1 MNIIVCIKQVP
12 DTTEIKIDP
21 KKGTLIREGVPAII
35 NPDDKAAIEYAL
47 QLKDKYK
54 AKVTVLTM
62 GLPAAKEALAEAI
75 AMGADKGVLLTD
87 RALGGADTLATSK
100 SIAAAVKK
108 FKPDLIIAGR
118 QAIDGDTAQVGP
130 EMAEHLGIPQITYVS
145 ELKYNRKE
153 KKFTAVRSL
162 EDGYQVLKAASP
174 LLVTVLGKSV
184 KSRYMRVDRIVDVAN
199 DETLIKTMTAADL
212 DLPLD
217 ELGLK
222 GSPTKV
228 KDSHTKE
235 LIAKGAA
242 PVDVSPEEAADLIV
256 KKLQEVHA
264 I

>member
-1 MNIIVCIKQVP
+1 MNIVVCIKQVP

-21 KKGTLIREGVPAII
+21 KKGTLIRDGVPAII

-108 FKPDLIIAGR
+108 LKADLIIAGR

-130 EMAEHLGIPQITYVS
+130 EMAQHLGIPQITYVS

-153 KKFTAVRSL
+153 KLFTAKRQL
-162 EDGYQVLKAASP
+162 EDGYQVCQAPAP
-174 LLVTVLGKSV
+174 LLITVLGKSV
-184 KSRYMRVDRIVDVAN
+184 KARYMRVDRIVEVAN
-199 DETLIKTMTAADL
+199 DESLIKTMTAADL
-212 DLPLD
+212 DLPLE

-228 KDSHTKE
+228 KESHAKE
-235 LIAKGAA
+235 LIAKGSA
-242 PVDVSPEEAADLIV
+242 PVEVEPEEAANMIV
-256 KKLQEVHA
+256 KKLEELHL